1 MLSLTVSSSSKLW
14 KSSPQSH
21 DSDSDNLDVELEE
34 EEEDNDD
41 VRAITQPLTVVTPC
55 SANKSWEFEFFSHED
70 PLQES
75 WEAGA

>member
-1 MLSLTVSSSSKLW
+1 M
-14 KSSPQSH
+14 
-21 DSDSDNLDVELEE
+21 ELEE